1 MKANLLNNSIFNDVQ
16 FFVRKFDSILY
27 TFLNELVEPVFS
39 KKIPTAA
46 VAFSRKDAAVCIQ
59 FLFNKEFWESLNY
72 NEKNFVFT
80 HEVSHVIFRHGIR
93 GQQYLNSLS
102 KEQRNFELL
111 NICQDICIN
120 HIIVDQYMKDIPF
133 SAMPLLK
140 GLCFVETVFEKEHHH
155 LIKKGESFQYYYE
168 RYIELYG
175 LDKMPKN
182 VRLLDVH
189 GVGEDG
195 VPIDEAELT
204 DEELEELEEIFEE
217 IEKSIAESNSTID
230 ELEQELAGKSFS
242 INDEYFSDKKKTKEI
257 EKGKSL
263 DELFKVVIKKAFA
276 IKYDITKKSNWFGFN
291 RRTSGA
297 LAKISP
303 DLTLPVT
310 AEKRKEIPKRHK
322 VLVYLDVSGSC
333 KSYSE
338 KFMML
343 VAALPE
349 DKYEAHI
356 NVFADRVSEVKVSKT
371 KEKKVFNYSYAGAGT
386 NINSVIMH
394 ARKKMEN
401 NHFDA
406 VFVLTDG
413 HYSDINSNTIN
424 DYSNWYFFMTPSH
437 KRNVPNKASV
447 FKISRL

>member
-1 MKANLLNNSIFNDVQ
+1 MKANLLNNSIFNDVK
-16 FFVRKFDSILY
+16 FFVRKFDSLLY
-27 TFLNELVEPVFS
+27 TFLNELVEPMFS

-59 FLFNKEFWESLNY
+59 FLFNKEFWDSLNY

-93 GQQYLNSLS
+93 GQQYLNSLP
-102 KEQRNFELL
+102 KKKRNFKLL

-120 HIIVDQYMKDIPF
+120 HIIVDQYMKDVPF

-168 RYIELYG
+168 KYIELYG
-175 LDKMPKN
+175 LDKMPEN
-182 VRLLDVH
+182 VRLLDIH
-189 GVGEDG
+189 GIGEDG
-195 VPIDEAELT
+195 VSIDEAELT
-204 DEELEELEEIFEE
+204 DEELEDLEELFEE
-217 IEKSIAESNSTID
+217 IEKSMEESNSSMD
-230 ELEQELAGKSFS
+230 KLEEELAGKSFS
-242 INDEYFSDKKKTKEI
+242 INGEYFSENKKAKEI
-257 EKGKSL
+257 QRGKSL
-263 DELFKVVIKKAFA
+263 DDLFKVVIKKAFA

-297 LAKISP
+297 LARISP

-338 KFMML
+338 RFMTL
-343 VAALPE
+343 VASLPE
-349 DKYEAHI
+349 EKYETDI
-356 NVFADRVSEVKVSKT
+356 NVFADRVTQVSVSKT
-371 KEKKVFNYSYAGAGT
+371 QAKKVFNYSHAGFGT
-386 NINSVIMH
+386 NINNVIMH
-394 ARKKMEN
+394 ARKKMDKN
-401 NHFDA
+401 KFDA

-413 HYSDINSNTIN
+413 HYSDINYDKTH

-437 KRNVPNKASV
+437 RLNVPNKASV